1 MPDSTGLSAASGK
14 SLGNW
19 EHVQQSIR
27 KILKTPKGSRIMRRT
42 FGSDL
47 PDLVDGKMTRRNI
60 LAAYAAAATA
70 ILEWEPR
77 YRMTAGRVTR
87 ADADGSITLEIFGT
101 YYPRGHRGDYS
112 VSESASVRVI
122 YGGN

>member
-14 SLGNW
+14 SLSNW

-70 ILEWEPR
+70 ILAWEPR

-112 VSESASVRVI
+112 ISESASVRVI
-122 YGGN
+122 YGGA

>member
-1 MPDSTGLSAASGK
+1 MPDSTGLSAANGK
-14 SLGNW
+14 SLSNW
-19 EHVQQSIR
+19 GHVQQSIR

-60 LAAYAAAATA
+60 LAVYAASATA

-112 VSESASVRVI
+112 ISESASVRVI
-122 YGGN
+122 YGGA

>member
-1 MPDSTGLSAASGK
+1 MPDSTGISAASGK
-14 SLGNW
+14 SLSNW
-19 EHVQQSIR
+19 EHVRQSIR
-27 KILKTPKGSRIMRRT
+27 KILTTPKGSRLMRRN

-47 PDLVDGKMTRRNI
+47 LDLIDAKMTRRTI
-60 LAAYAAAATA
+60 LAVYATAATA

-87 ADADGSITLEIFGT
+87 DDADGSITLEIFGT

-112 VSESASVRVI
+112 ISESASVRVI
-122 YGGN
+122 YGGA

>member
-14 SLGNW
+14 SLSNW
-19 EHVQQSIR
+19 GHVQQSIR
-27 KILKTPKGSRIMRRT
+27 KILKTPKSSRIMRRT

-47 PDLVDGKMTRRNI
+47 PDLVDGKMTRRSI
-60 LAAYAAAATA
+60 LAVYAAAAAA

-77 YRMTAGRVTR
+77 YRMSAGRVSR

-112 VSESASVRVI
+112 ISESASVRVI
-122 YGGN
+122 YGGA

>member
-1 MPDSTGLSAASGK
+1 MPDSTGVSAASGK
-14 SLGNW
+14 QLSNW
-19 EHVQQSIR
+19 GHVEQSIR
-27 KILKTPKGSRIMRRT
+27 KILTTPKGSRVMRRT

-47 PDLVDGKMTRRNI
+47 LDLIDAKMTRRTI
-60 LAAYAAAATA
+60 LAVYAAAATA

-87 ADADGSITLEIFGT
+87 ADADGSIMLEIFGT

-112 VSESASVRVI
+112 VSESASVRVV
-122 YGGN
+122 YSGG

>member
-1 MPDSTGLSAASGK
+1 MPDSTGVSATSGK
-14 SLGNW
+14 PLSNW
-19 EHVQQSIR
+19 GHVEQSIR
-27 KILKTPKGSRIMRRT
+27 KILTTPKGSRVMRRT

-47 PDLVDGKMTRRNI
+47 LDLIDAKMTRRTI
-60 LAAYAAAATA
+60 LAVYAAAATA

-77 YRMTAGRVTR
+77 YRMSASRVTR

-112 VSESASVRVI
+112 ISESASVRVI
-122 YGGN
+122 YGGA

>member
-1 MPDSTGLSAASGK
+1 MPDSAGLSVANGK
-14 SLGNW
+14 SLSNW
-19 EHVQQSIR
+19 GHVEQSVR
-27 KILKTPKGSRIMRRT
+27 KILKTPKRSRVMRRN

-47 PDLVDGKMTRRNI
+47 PDLIDAKMTRRNV
-60 LAAYAAAATA
+60 LAVYSAAARA

-87 ADADGSITLEIFGT
+87 AEAGGSITLEIFGT

-112 VSESASVRVI
+112 ISESASIRVI
-122 YGGN
+122 YSGA